1 MCEKI
6 SEDTSIDI
14 NNEQK
19 GKRSPSLH
27 NLSLHDIM
35 KIKEVV
41 NEQFKSHTNEL
52 NGVEDN
58 MTKYIERNEFED
70 FKRNID
76 SKFDNILNEIK
87 ENQKDFKNEMRDTKK
102 DINKNIVN
110 LKTELKSSIDTLPT
124 NSDVELALYKN
135 NEKLTKETKQNRN
148 TIIGWIIGFVGLGFT
163 IAKSFGWL

>member
-1 MCEKI
+1 MCEKKPK
-6 SEDTSIDI
+6 DTSIDI

-27 NLSLHDIM
+27 NLSPHDIM

-41 NEQFKSHTNEL
+41 NEQFKSHTNDL

-102 DINKNIVN
+102 DINKNIIN

-135 NEKLTKETKQNRN
+135 NEKLTKETTQNRN

>member
-6 SEDTSIDI
+6 SEDTSIGI
-14 NNEQK
+14 NDEQK
-19 GKRSPSLH
+19 GKRLPSLH

-41 NEQFKSHTNEL
+41 NEQFKSHANEL

-87 ENQKDFKNEMRDTKK
+87 GNQKDFKNEMRDTKK
-102 DINKNIVN
+102 DINKNITN
-110 LKTELKSSIDTLPT
+110 LKTELKSSINSLPT